1 MRIRKVLRKE
11 ALHELL
17 GSPIPYV
24 FPNFTAMSRK
34 MKHKVITQLTIER
47 IATEGKCLGYH
58 EGKVVFVSNVAP
70 GDVVDVRITKGKSS
84 FMEGEAVHFHS
95 YSKDRIEPFCAH
107 FGTCGGCKWQHIT
120 YDLQQEYKRQQV
132 VDQFQRIAKVTVPEV
147 APILA
152 SANTQYYRNKL
163 DFTFSNSRWLTREEI
178 NSEQEFER
186 NALGFHIP
194 KMFDKI
200 IDIDHCYLQGGFS
213 NDIRNELRQFAR
225 QEGLTFYAIRNQVG
239 LLRNLIIRTTS
250 TQQTMVIVQFGEN
263 DPESISKV
271 MEFLKVR
278 FPEIT
283 SLLYVINTK
292 GNETFHDL
300 ELVTYSGSPY
310 IEEQM
315 EGLRFRI
322 GPKSFYQT
330 NSEQAYELY
339 KVVRNQAQLK
349 GNEVVYDLYTG
360 TGTIANFVAKQAK
373 QVIGVEYV
381 EAAIED
387 AKLNS
392 KLNGIENT
400 LFYAGDMKDILNDE
414 FMATHDKPDLII
426 TDPPR
431 AGMDEKVIQMLL
443 RIAAPIIVYVSCNPA
458 TQARDLAL
466 LGELYQV
473 DQVQPVDMFPQTYH
487 VENVVRL
494 SLKP

>member
-1 MRIRKVLRKE
+1 
-11 ALHELL
+11 
-17 GSPIPYV
+17 
-24 FPNFTAMSRK
+24 
-34 MKHKVITQLTIER
+34 MKHKVITDLTIER

-58 EGKVVFVSNVAP
+58 EGKVVFVNQVAP

-132 VDQFQRIAKVTVPEV
+132 VDQFQRIAKVPIPEV
-147 APILA
+147 APLLA

-178 NSEQEFER
+178 NSDQEFER

-200 IDIDHCYLQGGFS
+200 IDIEHCYLQGGIS
-213 NDIRNELRQFAR
+213 NAVRNALRAFAR
-225 QEGLTFYAIRNQVG
+225 ENEISFYAIRNQEGV
-239 LLRNLIIRTTS
+239 LRNLIIRTTS
-250 TQQTMVIVQFGEN
+250 TGQTMVIVQFGEN

-271 MEFLKVR
+271 MTFLKEK

-300 ELVTYSGSPY
+300 DLVTFSGLPY

-330 NSEQAYELY
+330 NSDQAYELY
-339 KVVRNQAQLK
+339 KVVRDFAQLK
-349 GNEVVYDLYTG
+349 GDEVVYDLYTG

-381 EAAIED
+381 AAAIED
-387 AKLNS
+387 AQLNS
-392 KLNGIENT
+392 QLNGIENT
-400 LFYAGDMKDILNDE
+400 LFYAGDMKAILTDE
-414 FMATHDKPDLII
+414 FISNHAKPDLII

-431 AGMDEKVIQMLL
+431 AGMDEKVIEMLL
-443 RIAAPIIVYVSCNPA
+443 QIAAPAIVYVSCNPA

-466 LGELYQV
+466 LGERYQV
-473 DQVQPVDMFPQTYH
+473 EKVQPVDMFPQTYH

-494 SLKP
+494 TLKP

>member
-1 MRIRKVLRKE
+1 
-11 ALHELL
+11 
-17 GSPIPYV
+17 
-24 FPNFTAMSRK
+24 
-34 MKHKVITQLTIER
+34 MKHKVITNLTIER

-58 EGKVVFVSNVAP
+58 EGKVVFVNQVAP

-84 FMEGEAVHFHS
+84 VMEGEVVHFHS

-120 YDLQQEYKRQQV
+120 YELQQQYKRQQV
-132 VDQFQRIAKVTVPEV
+132 VDQFERIAKVPIPEV
-147 APILA
+147 APLLA

-178 NSEQEFER
+178 DSAQEFER

-200 IDIDHCYLQGGFS
+200 IDIEHCYLQGGIS
-213 NDIRNELRQFAR
+213 NAVRNALRTFAR
-225 QEGLTFYAIRNQVG
+225 ENGISFYAIRNQEGV
-239 LLRNLIIRTTS
+239 LRNLIIRTTS
-250 TQQTMVIVQFGEN
+250 TGQTMVIVQFGEN

-271 MEFLKVR
+271 MAFLKEQ

-292 GNETFHDL
+292 GNETFNDL
-300 ELVTYSGSPY
+300 DLVTFSGLPY
-310 IEEQM
+310 IEEEM

-330 NSEQAYELY
+330 NSDQAYELY
-339 KVVRNQAQLK
+339 KVVRDFAQLQ
-349 GNEVVYDLYTG
+349 GDEVVYDLYTG
-360 TGTIANFVAKQAK
+360 TGTIANFVARQAK

-381 EAAIED
+381 AAAIED
-387 AKLNS
+387 AQLNS
-392 KLNGIENT
+392 QLNGIENT
-400 LFYAGDMKDILNDE
+400 LFYAGDMKAILTDE
-414 FMATHDKPDLII
+414 FIANHAKPDLII

-431 AGMDEKVIQMLL
+431 AGMDEKVIEMLL
-443 RIAAPIIVYVSCNPA
+443 QIAAPVIVYVSCNPA

-466 LGELYQV
+466 LGERYQV
-473 DQVQPVDMFPQTYH
+473 EKVQPVDMFPQTYH

-494 SLKP
+494 TLKP

>member
-1 MRIRKVLRKE
+1 
-11 ALHELL
+11 
-17 GSPIPYV
+17 
-24 FPNFTAMSRK
+24 
-34 MKHKVITQLTIER
+34 
-47 IATEGKCLGYH
+47 
-58 EGKVVFVSNVAP
+58 
-70 GDVVDVRITKGKSS
+70 
-84 FMEGEAVHFHS
+84 MEGEVVKFHA
-95 YSKDRIEPFCAH
+95 YSEDRIEPFCAH

-120 YDLQQEYKRQQV
+120 YELQQQYKRQQV
-132 VDQFQRIAKVTVPEV
+132 VDQFERIAKIPIPDV
-147 APILA
+147 APLLA

-178 NSEQEFER
+178 NSDQEFER

-200 IDIDHCYLQGGFS
+200 IDIEHCYLQGGIS
-213 NDIRNELRQFAR
+213 NAVRNGLRAFAR
-225 QEGLTFYAIRNQVG
+225 ANGISFYAIRNQVG
-239 LLRNLIIRTTS
+239 VLRNLIIRTTS
-250 TQQTMVIVQFGEN
+250 TGQTMVIVQFGEN
-263 DPESISKV
+263 DPESIFKV
-271 MEFLKVR
+271 MTHLKAT
-278 FPEIT
+278 FPQIT

-300 ELVTYSGSPY
+300 DLVTFAGLPY

-339 KVVRNQAQLK
+339 KVVRDQAQLK

-392 KLNGIENT
+392 QLNGIDNT

-414 FMATHDKPDLII
+414 FMANHAKPDLII

-431 AGMDEKVIQMLL
+431 AGMDEKVIEMLL
-443 RIAAPIIVYVSCNPA
+443 RIAAPVIVYVSCNPA

-466 LGELYQV
+466 LGDRYQV
-473 DQVQPVDMFPQTYH
+473 ELVQPVDMFPQTYH

-494 SLKP
+494 TLKP